1 MAKTI
6 ATTFT
11 WTGAT
16 DGPGF
21 KNRFQGSV
29 AHNFFFGMGVSSL
42 DHVVWEIIDA
52 L

>member
-16 DGPGF
+16 DGPVF
-21 KNRFQGSV
+21 EDRFQRSL
-29 AHNFFFGMGVSSL
+29 AHNFLLGVGVLSL